1 MVNGFVFQTA
11 FCYIFGMMRLLK
23 PLIYMITA
31 IHALYLVVKRSI
43 KAYGELPDGQPY
55 GRRVKK
61 LAFYLL
67 FAKRGFTRNP
77 AGRNIVALKFIVTQR
92 LPVMISRNL
101 GEDLLRESKS
111 ASPRSGFYLFGL
123 TFKDMLDQSVAEVH
137 DPYKDP
143 NQIYT
148 KAEVDT
154 MYLGFFDVIHLHADV
169 LTLLDTRR

>member
-1 MVNGFVFQTA
+1 
-11 FCYIFGMMRLLK
+11 MMRLLK
-23 PLIYMITA
+23 PLIYLITA
-31 IHALYLVVKRSI
+31 IHALYLVIKRSI

-61 LAFYLL
+61 LTFYLL
-67 FAKRGFTRNP
+67 FAKRGYTRNP

-92 LPVMISRNL
+92 LPVMISRSL
-101 GEDLLRESKS
+101 GEDLLREAKS
-111 ASPRSGFYLFGL
+111 ASPRYGFYLFGL
-123 TFKDMLDQSVAEVH
+123 TFKDMLDPTIAEVH

-148 KAEVDT
+148 KAEVDS

-169 LTLLDTRR
+169 LTLLDLHR